1 MAKLLTAV
9 FAVSKVF
16 NGIAA
21 IALTLMIA
29 VTVVDVFLRTIGHA
43 VVGAYEV
50 IGMICAP
57 FVVGLAIPLSS
68 WNRKHVNMDIV
79 VSRLSSAGQ
88 NTFFVV
94 TRIICILLF
103 FFIGYNLL
111 SVASGFRTSG
121 EVTQM
126 LHIPFYWV
134 TYSVAIACF
143 VECLVFICDIMRI
156 TMEEK

>member
-1 MAKLLTAV
+1 MAKLLKAV

-16 NGIAA
+16 NAIAA

-29 VTVVDVFLRTIGHA
+29 VTVVDVFLRTIGQA

-57 FVVGLAIPLSS
+57 FVVGFAIPLSS
-68 WNRKHVNMDIV
+68 WNKKHVAMDIV
-79 VSRLSSAGQ
+79 VSRLSSARQ
-88 NTFFVV
+88 HMFFVV
-94 TRIICILLF
+94 TRIICIILF
-103 FFIGYNLL
+103 FFIGYNLS

-143 VECLVFICDIMRI
+143 VECIVFICDIIRI
-156 TMEEK
+156 ASEEK

>member
-1 MAKLLTAV
+1 MRKLLRTV

-16 NGIAA
+16 NVIAA

-29 VTVVDVFLRTIGHA
+29 ITVIDVFLRTIGHA

-68 WNRKHVNMDIV
+68 WNKKHVAMDIV
-79 VSRLSSAGQ
+79 VSRLSSASR
-88 NTFFVV
+88 NTFYIV
-94 TRIICILLF
+94 TRIVCILLF
-103 FFIGYNLL
+103 LLMGYNLL
-111 SVASGFRTSG
+111 SVGSGFRTSG

-126 LHIPFYWV
+126 LHIPFWWV
-134 TYSVAIACF
+134 TYCVAIACF
-143 VECLVFICDIMRI
+143 VECIVFICDIIRI
-156 TMEEK
+156 SLEEK

>member
-1 MAKLLTAV
+1 VRKLLRTV

-16 NGIAA
+16 NSIAA

-29 VTVVDVFLRTIGHA
+29 VTVIDVFLRTIGHA

-57 FVVGLAIPLSS
+57 LVIGFAIPLSS
-68 WNRKHVNMDIV
+68 WNKKHVNMDIV
-79 VSRLSSAGQ
+79 ISRFGPAGQ
-88 NTFFVV
+88 HTLFVV
-94 TRIICILLF
+94 TRIICIILF

-111 SVASGFRTSG
+111 SVASVFRTSG
-121 EVTQM
+121 EVSQM

-134 TYSVAIACF
+134 TYGVGIACF
-143 VECLVFICDIMRI
+143 IECIVFICDIIR
-156 TMEEK
+156 TGLEEK

>member
-79 VSRLSSAGQ
+79 VSRLSSSGQ

>member
-1 MAKLLTAV
+1 MRKLLRGV
-9 FAVSKVF
+9 LAVSKVF
-16 NGIAA
+16 NSIAA

-29 VTVVDVFLRTIGHA
+29 ITVIDVFLRAIGHA

-57 FVVGLAIPLSS
+57 FVVGFAIPLSS
-68 WNRKHVNMDIV
+68 WNNKHVAMDIV
-79 VSRLSSAGQ
+79 VSRLSSAGR

-94 TRIICILLF
+94 TRIICIILF

-111 SVASGFRTSG
+111 SVGSGFRTSG

-134 TYSVAIACF
+134 TYGVAVACF
-143 VECLVFICDIMRI
+143 VECMVFICDIIRI